1 MFFVV
6 NQIEELAKF
15 TAGISRLEGFQS
27 KVETISKQKP
37 SENKQDISNI
47 SSIIINDVSLSPPDS
62 TKTIVKDLNL
72 SINLNQSLLVVGP
85 SGCGK
90 TSLLRMISGLW
101 EPALGSIQKPKAGEL
116 LFIPQKPYMLLGSLR
131 EQLCYPTEVNKFS
144 DEHLVAVLDEVNLS
158 SLIDRYPNLDIKQD
172 WPRILSLGEQQRLAF
187 ARLLLNSPRFAVL
200 DEATSALD
208 IATEKRL
215 YNLLRER
222 ELSLISV
229 GHRPSL
235 KDFHENIL
243 ELNGEGNWKLFTS
256 DKYNFKN

>member
-1 MFFVV
+1 M
-6 NQIEELAKF
+6 
-15 TAGISRLEGFQS
+15 
-27 KVETISKQKP
+27 
-37 SENKQDISNI
+37 
-47 SSIIINDVSLSPPDS
+47 
-62 TKTIVKDLNL
+62 
-72 SINLNQSLLVVGP
+72 VVGP

-101 EPALGSIQKPKAGEL
+101 EPNHGIIKKPKIGEL

-131 EQLCYPTEVNKFS
+131 EQLCYPTEVKKFS
-144 DEHLVAVLDEVNLS
+144 DEHLTSVLHEVNLKT
-158 SLIDRYPNLDIKQD
+158 LVDRYPNLDIKQD

-208 IATEKRL
+208 IDTEKKL
-215 YNLLRER
+215 YSLLKER

-243 ELNGEGNWKLFTS
+243 ELNGQGDWKLLTS
-256 DKYNFKN
+256 DKYNFKD

>member
-1 MFFVV
+1 
-6 NQIEELAKF
+6 
-15 TAGISRLEGFQS
+15 
-27 KVETISKQKP
+27 
-37 SENKQDISNI
+37 
-47 SSIIINDVSLSPPDS
+47 
-62 TKTIVKDLNL
+62 L
-72 SINLNQSLLVVGP
+72 SIENNQSLLVVGP

-101 EPALGSIQKPKAGEL
+101 EPDQGVIKKPKIGEL

-131 EQLCYPTEVNKFS
+131 EQLCYPTEVKKFS
-144 DEHLVAVLDEVNLS
+144 DEHLTSVLHEVNLKT
-158 SLIDRYPNLDIKQD
+158 LVDRYPNLDIKQD

-208 IATEKRL
+208 IITEKKL
-215 YNLLRER
+215 YGLLKER

-243 ELNGEGNWKLFTS
+243 ELNGKGDWKLLTS
-256 DKYNFKN
+256 DKYNFKD